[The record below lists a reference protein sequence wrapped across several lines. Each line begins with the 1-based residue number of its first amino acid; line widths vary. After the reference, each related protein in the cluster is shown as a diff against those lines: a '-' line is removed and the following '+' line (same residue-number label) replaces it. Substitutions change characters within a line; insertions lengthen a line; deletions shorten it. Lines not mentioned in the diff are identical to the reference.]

1 MQSGRLRN
9 RVTIQYPVTAQN
21 EYNEEVITWTDLD
34 QVWADIR
41 PTSARERMISS
52 ADQLQAAIDHVII
65 IRWRSDISTKQR
77 IKFGTRIFDIEGFAD
92 RTGKRHELRLDCR
105 EVLT

>member
-1 MQSGRLRN
+1 MQTGRLRN
-9 RVTIQYPVTAQN
+9 RVTLQHQIAAQN
-21 EYNEEVITWTDLD
+21 EYNEEVVTWEDLD
-34 QVWADIR
+34 HIWADIR
-41 PTSARERMISS
+41 PVSSRERLITS
-52 ADQLQAAIDHVII
+52 ADQLQAAIDHHIM

-77 IKFGTRIFDIEGFAD
+77 IKFGARIFDIEGFAD